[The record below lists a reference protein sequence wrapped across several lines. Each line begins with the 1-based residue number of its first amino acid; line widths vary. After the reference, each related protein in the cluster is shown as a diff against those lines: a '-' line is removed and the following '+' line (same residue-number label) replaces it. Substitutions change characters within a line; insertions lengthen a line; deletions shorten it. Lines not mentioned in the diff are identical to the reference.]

1 MPAKPSASAAAVL
14 MMVAAAVLFG
24 TTGTTQTFA
33 PPEAGPL
40 SVGAVRQAIGGTL
53 LALIGLAA
61 WVRRVGFRWPRWS
74 RKLGWVLLGG
84 SCVMAFQATFFFGT
98 RANGVAVGTVVALG
112 SSPLFAGLF
121 EWLRGERP
129 TRRWT
134 AATAVAVVGLT
145 LLAGLFGGAGPSVPL
160 GLVASLVAGAAYAGY
175 AVSASTLLRHG
186 VDSLAATSA
195 LLGVSGLIAAA
206 VLPFTDNSWLA
217 APRGIAVAAWLG
229 VITVVVAYLLIGQA
243 LRHLSAATAV
253 TLGLAEPITAAC
265 LGVLLLGETLTAP
278 QWCGLAGVLVGLVIA
293 GTGSRIP
300 SDVPAPA
307 AEVAA

>member
-206 VLPFTDNSWLA
+206 VLPFTDNSWLCLLYTSGA
-217 APRGIAVAAWLG
+217 PAPRPNASMMRTGNSPCCPATCRRCWGKMCIRDR
-229 VITVVVAYLLIGQA
+229 YSHRS
-243 LRHLSAATAV
+243 RHRDTM
-253 TLGLAEPITAAC
+253 
-265 LGVLLLGETLTAP
+265 
-278 QWCGLAGVLVGLVIA
+278 
-293 GTGSRIP
+293 P
-300 SDVPAPA
+300 S
-307 AEVAA
+307 